1 MCFLQKAPRSG
12 SLNLSS
18 QVYAHVHLKNVP
30 KPRKEDRSIFLLH
43 LHILNICEYA
53 TSVVHII
60 SFIVIIFLASLLGEN
75 LWSLHVFDFN
85 QYLFQ

>member
-1 MCFLQKAPRSG
+1 MGPYTG
-12 SLNLSS
+12 VPN
-18 QVYAHVHLKNVP
+18 AHVYLINYLKNVP

-60 SFIVIIFLASLLGEN
+60 SFIVIILSHFYEKTYGLSSLN
-75 LWSLHVFDFN
+75 VFDFN